1 VVAVL
6 ARLTIVSR
14 ALLRPVI
21 GSAFLGAVLATTPV
35 LAASRD
41 LPQAIAPDKSE
52 TLTVADFL
60 RSMEV
65 LSKVGPVRAEQH
77 PDYVSALHGLT
88 RIGESYRV
96 DYENAK
102 NAGKTLDSCP
112 VGGVKMT
119 TDTLVPFLLRLPPE
133 QRSMSMDRAFRLHM
147 REIYPCPAK
156 GEVP

>member
-1 VVAVL
+1 MRRV
-6 ARLTIVSR
+6 
-14 ALLRPVI
+14 LLRPFL
-21 GSAFLGAVLATTPV
+21 GSALLGSVLATTPV

-41 LPQAIAPDKSE
+41 LPQAIAPDKSA

-65 LSKVGPVRAEQH
+65 LSRIGPVRAEQD

-96 DYENAK
+96 DYESAK

-112 VGGVKMT
+112 VGGVKVT
-119 TDTLVPFLLRLPPE
+119 TDTLIPFLLRLPPE
-133 QRSMSMDRAFRLHM
+133 QRSMSMDKAFRLHM
-147 REIYPCPAK
+147 RQRYPCPVK
-156 GEVP
+156 GEIP